1 MIWRLR
7 NLGIR
12 LWVTALAAVPACFYF
27 MPWVSR
33 VFSGTSPVFV
43 LFAMVVFCYGI
54 VSFLMHLAGSQM
66 IQKLIHEAEVWERAA
81 IMNKARKKYLQA
93 VRIYDSFLLSPL
105 ASAKMRSLLTRSVA
119 RFSLTSGRGKK
130 DFLQAVPAHLAADPL
145 DETLAVLWLEQV
157 DKNRAATIQS
167 QDLLTCLANIHYDN
181 PRLMPLLTRV
191 FLNLGRKDFSA
202 RQLFARAMEVPE
214 LNKHYRQ
221 KIQTLLGEPGQGL
234 EQFPLQPFQEAEQAP
249 GLHVEHP
256 SGPGPAAR
264 VASGIRNLGRLARH
278 LPATIWNKAGFYLG
292 RFTAIIKK
300 QTRWRFYVKTV
311 IMGLLCLWL
320 VIFIYNTLTHL
331 QVPGPVTETLVV
343 IEKIVPKPFTIQVAA
358 YLRNTHADHYVKT
371 LKQKGIDARIKQTS
385 GGGQTWYLIQVSEF
399 EDKAGAAAYGSQL
412 KSNGIIEDFFVSNK

>member
-7 NLGIR
+7 NFGVR
-12 LWVTALAAVPACFYF
+12 LWITALAAVPACFYL
-27 MPWVSR
+27 MPWVTR

-43 LFAMVVFCYGI
+43 LFVMVIFCYGI
-54 VSFLMHLAGSQM
+54 ISFLLHLAGSHM

-105 ASAKMRSLLTRSVA
+105 ASVKMRSLLTRSVA
-119 RFSLTSGRGKK
+119 RFSLTSGREKK
-130 DFLQAVPAHLAADPL
+130 DFQQAVPAHLASDPL
-145 DETLAVLWLEQV
+145 DETLARLWLEQV
-157 DKNRAATIQS
+157 DKNRAAITQS

-191 FLNLGRKDFSA
+191 FVNLGRKDFFA

-214 LNKHYRQ
+214 LNRQYRQ
-221 KIQTLLGEPGQGL
+221 KIQPLLGEPGQSL
-234 EQFPLQPFQEAEQAP
+234 KQFQMRQFQEAKLTS
-249 GLHVEHP
+249 GLPVEKP

-264 VASGIRNLGRLARH
+264 VASVIKNLGRLARQ
-278 LPATIWNKAGFYLG
+278 LSATIWDKAGFYLG
-292 RFTAIIKK
+292 RFTAVIKK
-300 QTRWRFYVKTV
+300 QTRWRFYVKTG

-320 VIFIYNTLTHL
+320 VVFIYNTLTHL
-331 QVPGPVTETLVV
+331 QVPGPVTETHTV
-343 IEKIVPKPFTIQVAA
+343 IEKSVPKPFTIQVAA
-358 YLRNTHADHYVKT
+358 YLKTTHADHYVKT
-371 LKQKGIDARIKQTS
+371 LKQKGIDARIKQAT